1 VQAQEVE
8 YPLDM
13 RPTIAGGGAGDSR
26 RPSPTTRRAAGS
38 GEERQIAIRGAAG
51 VASAVARGGAGAGG
65 RISVG
70 YGECRGTLG
79 GLQRRGK
86 LRGDATPVG
95 EKTACSCWS
104 SLAVERRWCGCH
116 DELGQ
121 FALVAGYGVGVALE
135 PLGGLQMCGKL
146 RGGTTPVGEKTACS
160 CWSSLAVGRGW
171 CGCHDELGQFALMAG
186 CGTGRPLGQ

>member
-1 VQAQEVE
+1 
-8 YPLDM
+8 M
-13 RPTIAGGGAGDSR
+13 
-26 RPSPTTRRAAGS
+26 
-38 GEERQIAIRGAAG
+38 RGAA

-65 RISVG
+65 GISVG
-70 YGECRGTLG
+70 YGECRGPLG
-79 GLQRRGK
+79 GLRRRGK
-86 LRGDATPVG
+86 LRGDATPVV